1 MIFVIEG
8 NYSYV
13 LFFLLFCLLYGLIV
27 FCLLDIVLV
36 FFCGLIILL
45 VDMVIKVKLIFM
57 FFLSM
62 FILFLLDFFIL
73 FEL

>member
-1 MIFVIEG
+1 MIFIIEG
-8 NYSYV
+8 NYIYV
-13 LFFLLFCLLYGLIV
+13 LFFLLFCWLNGLIV
-27 FCLLDIVLV
+27 FCLLDIMLV
-36 FFCGLIILL
+36 FVCGLIVLL